1 MKQAGV
7 SCLGIA
13 SGIVYH
19 ENLEDAAASGLLW
32 NWNNFLSA
40 LNSAYTAATALSEHP
55 SGVEDD

>member
-1 MKQAGV
+1 MQLVIPIRYMKQAGV

-32 NWNNFLSA
+32 N
-40 LNSAYTAATALSEHP
+40 
-55 SGVEDD
+55 

>member
-32 NWNNFLSA
+32 N
-40 LNSAYTAATALSEHP
+40 
-55 SGVEDD
+55 